1 MMVREG
7 GWFQGAAL
15 PSFTGRIFS
24 YYFCMICQEIFFARQ
39 ERARRGQ
46 PVTRDHSNSHG
57 SLARQFGRCS
67 NRGRGGG
74 KKRGKGGEVSA
85 LMASASNKKPRKAP
99 VSRHECLKKGAFV
112 AFDGF
117 WVARRLGRVW
127 FWSGPSPLVLGLNR
141 YGL

>member
-1 MMVREG
+1 VATAIHTG
-7 GWFQGAAL
+7 LWPGNSAVAA
-15 PSFTGRIFS
+15 T
-24 YYFCMICQEIFFARQ
+24 ADAKA
-39 ERARRGQ
+39 ER
-46 PVTRDHSNSHG
+46 
-57 SLARQFGRCS
+57 
-67 NRGRGGG
+67 
-74 KKRGKGGEVSA
+74 KRGKGGEVSA